1 MHLYQLN
8 CQLEEE
14 LNSLQRDSKN
24 REKQT
29 LYEEEE
35 LQAELSTLRQVY
47 DNKKLENKRLKKEE

>member
-47 DNKKLENKRLKKEE
+47 ENKKL